1 VRINLL
7 GRIQQP
13 LLFAAAAL
21 VTIGLLFTGLMGFNN
36 ARHAVEESRL
46 KSAEVAVYSAA
57 RALRIQGPSSREE
70 AGQLF
75 QRQII
80 GDLRSIAM
88 LDHQGKLI
96 AGSSFAPGL
105 DQDRELVKMIL
116 KDGRLKLAIH
126 KLKQQRYCFFYQELD
141 HEACPSDCPQC
152 HTPGCKC
159 QPRCP
164 HHHWGNGE
172 QRCPHWQSHWQ
183 KLSGGQRVVLRVGF
197 ICSTTPV
204 RNAIIHLI
212 LISVMIALAWC
223 LVVLQER
230 LRRRLQ
236 AKEAE
241 NRLVEKLAA
250 LGEMSAVLA
259 HEIRN
264 PLGGLKGHAQL
275 VLEGMSAQHPDYAAL
290 TTVVQEAVRLE
301 KLVNQLLTF
310 ARPPSP
316 NKEVLLVDQ
325 QIYQAVTMLQTS
337 SIPIEVDVPKSIAVM
352 ADAGHFQQILL
363 NLLKNAQE
371 CSPPD
376 AAVKL
381 TANTRDFV
389 AEIRVM
395 DRGIGLRE
403 EDRENVFRPFFTTR
417 TRGTGLGLAICR
429 ELAQANG
436 GSIQVEYSAANE
448 GTSFM
453 LTLPLATE
461 HN

>member
-1 VRINLL
+1 
-7 GRIQQP
+7 
-13 LLFAAAAL
+13 
-21 VTIGLLFTGLMGFNN
+21 
-36 ARHAVEESRL
+36 
-46 KSAEVAVYSAA
+46 
-57 RALRIQGPSSREE
+57 
-70 AGQLF
+70 
-75 QRQII
+75 
-80 GDLRSIAM
+80 
-88 LDHQGKLI
+88 
-96 AGSSFAPGL
+96 
-105 DQDRELVKMIL
+105 
-116 KDGRLKLAIH
+116 
-126 KLKQQRYCFFYQELD
+126 
-141 HEACPSDCPQC
+141 
-152 HTPGCKC
+152 
-159 QPRCP
+159 
-164 HHHWGNGE
+164 
-172 QRCPHWQSHWQ
+172 
-183 KLSGGQRVVLRVGF
+183 
-197 ICSTTPV
+197 
-204 RNAIIHLI
+204 
-212 LISVMIALAWC
+212 
-223 LVVLQER
+223 
-230 LRRRLQ
+230 
-236 AKEAE
+236 
-241 NRLVEKLAA
+241 
-250 LGEMSAVLA
+250 
-259 HEIRN
+259 
-264 PLGGLKGHAQL
+264 
-275 VLEGMSAQHPDYAAL
+275 MSAQHPDYAAL